1 MVHPAFVNAADVA
14 LAATTIIVVVRPAVV
29 AAVVD
34 NGSARSSLAV
44 ADPALVDAID
54 VAPATVVAR
63 KLLLPSLMPPLSK
76 TTVALVNTAD
86 AALAVT

>member
-14 LAATTIIVVVRPAVV
+14 LATATVIVVVRPAVV
-29 AAVVD
+29 AAVVG

-63 KLLLPSLMPPLSK
+63 KLLLPSLMPPLSE
-76 TTVALVNTAD
+76 TTVALVDTAD